1 MVAGIQANLKP
12 KVVTSKSTSLAMER
26 PNFIQEAKI
35 FGKFLLAPAE
45 ESGANPIQKLLPV
58 GLIAFGLPA
67 LPALL
72 FKNWVSTQNAKL
84 PDNPFWADIVT
95 KLAYAYDPLF
105 QAITFIN
112 LAIAFLTPSPGRV
125 VTYGLLALANQFIA
139 GPNNKKSLDNGV
151 ALRAI
156 NEQIEIREDKLKD
169 AKVSSEEKNKIKAEL
184 QELYKQEAEIN
195 KSNLETKSWIQ
206 FYGNSIY
213 NFIMSFS
220 FLASIPVLAKACRF
234 TNLEPRGRTSAFD
247 KEKWTPILYA
257 EHDIKKIL
265 MGGAKVYDED
275 IREGR
280 VIEDSYLKVFGKQLK
295 RELVTFKETLL
306 ELKENIIHPERS
318 QATIFGRNKK
328 LEAEL
333 KEIIEKKEEKLNR
346 KLTEAELIRLSHVV
360 RASGGL
366 GPASMNA
373 LNVVTRMSIFAS
385 ALTAFFTLGINA
397 FAPKNSSIVNSN
409 NSNLNGLT
417 VQNILGTTALA
428 TSDGLTNTSR
438 FLSGVSSVLTALNP
452 GMGGINGGLSSGLM
466 ALGGGLS
473 LGSVTADKLFNQP
486 GFGLTLQFISALFL
500 WLSSG
505 FGNINKGFS
514 NFHTKEVEKLN
525 NIASFNRQ
533 RELAKV

>member
-206 FYGNSIY
+206 FYGNSVY

-220 FLASIPVLAKACRF
+220 FLATIPVLAKACSF
-234 TNLEPRGRTSAFD
+234 TKNEHGEFD
-247 KEKWTPILYA
+247 NKWLSIVYT
-257 EHDIKKIL
+257 EHDFNKIWS
-265 MGGAKVYDED
+265 GGAKNHHDLNLK
-275 IREGR
+275 
-280 VIEDSYLKVFGKQLK
+280 SYPETFWKQAKMEILACK
-295 RELVTFKETLL
+295 NA
-306 ELKENIIHPERS
+306 LKELAQKLIDPTKS
-318 QATIFGRNKK
+318 QATIFGRN
-328 LEAEL
+328 EAVETEL
-333 KEIIEKKEEKLNR
+333 KKDIGKKEKALGR
-346 KLTEAELIRLSHVV
+346 SLTNFERISTSYGLRW
-360 RASGGL
+360 SGGMF
-366 GPASMNA
+366 PAGMNA
-373 LNVVTRMSIFAS
+373 VNVMVRLSIFAS

-397 FAPKNSSIVNSN
+397 FAPKNSSVTAGGNS
-409 NSNLNGLT
+409 SLNGLT
-417 VQNILGTTALA
+417 NQNIIGTTALTTA
-428 TSDGLTNTSR
+428 DGLTNTAR
-438 FLSGVSSVLTALNP
+438 FLSGISSVLTALNP
-452 GMGGINGGLSSGLM
+452 SMLRVNGGLSL
-466 ALGGGLS
+466 ALLANGGAFS
-473 LGSVTADKLFNQP
+473 LASAIADKGFNQP
-486 GFGLTLQFISALFL
+486 GFGLTLQFISALLL
-500 WLSSG
+500 WCSGG
-505 FGNINKGFS
+505 FGNIHKGFS
-514 NFHTKEVEKLN
+514 NYHKKEVEKLN
-525 NIASFNRQ
+525 
-533 RELAKV
+533 LAKV